1 MRENEKP
8 TLLTRRHILASG
20 VAMAGTIPFLPITR
34 VAAAPEPGTAKLRL
48 TAGTRT
54 LVVNGKPARVFSLIG
69 PNGKPGITFSPGE
82 RFHVDLANRAGTPTI
97 IHWHGQLPPWTQD
110 GFPWPQTP
118 PIPAGDT
125 QSYDYAPIP
134 GTFWMHSHQGMQE
147 QSLMTAPLIVHSI
160 EDMRADRQEVV
171 LMLHDFSFH
180 TPEELLAGLT
190 KSNGSQSA
198 MPKSGTGNSMDM
210 SSGSMGAM
218 NMGSGMA
225 MDLNDIDYDAF
236 LANDRTLADPEVIR
250 TEPGGRVRLRLINAA
265 SATEFWID
273 LGALTGTVVAADGH
287 PVRPVRGTRLPLA
300 IAQRLDVLIDLPGNG
315 AYPIFAQVEGKQA
328 RTGIVLAASGA
339 PVSRLA
345 AEAAE
350 NAPPVDLSLERR
362 LEAVTSLA
370 PRAPDVTHRVILA
383 GAMAPY
389 AWSLN
394 NEYWPNVTPLMIT
407 RGQRVAIEMLNHT
420 MMAHPMHLHGHA
432 FQVVAI
438 NGARLAGAMRD
449 TVLVPPMSSVT
460 IAFDADNQRVA
471 IEMLNHTMM
480 AHPMHL
486 HGHAFQVVAIDGSP
500 LAGAMRDTVLVP
512 PMSSVTIAFDADNPG
527 RWAFHCHILYHQVTG
542 MMTELR
548 YPGII

>member
-1 MRENEKP
+1 VFG
-8 TLLTRRHILASG
+8 LT
-20 VAMAGTIPFLPITR
+20 
-34 VAAAPEPGTAKLRL
+34 
-48 TAGTRT
+48 
-54 LVVNGKPARVFSLIG
+54 G
-69 PNGKPGITFSPGE
+69 PNGKPGITLSPGE
-82 RFHVDLANRAGTPTI
+82 RFRVDLVNETGTSSI

-118 PIPAGDT
+118 PIAAGDT
-125 QSYDYAPIP
+125 HSYDYAPIP

-147 QSLMTAPLIVHSI
+147 QSLMTAPLIVHSA
-160 EDMRADRQEVV
+160 EDLRADRQEVV
-171 LMLHDFSFH
+171 LMLDDFSFH

-190 KSNGSQSA
+190 KPSGGQSA
-198 MPKSGTGNSMDM
+198 IPEAGASTM
-210 SSGSMGAM
+210 S
-218 NMGSGMA
+218 MGSGMA

-265 SATEFWID
+265 SSTEFWID
-273 LGALTGTVVAADGH
+273 LGALTGTVIAADGH

-328 RTGIVLAASGA
+328 RTGIVLAAAGA

-394 NEYWPNVTPLMIT
+394 GEFWPNVTPLMIA

-438 NGARLAGAMRD
+438 DGAPLAGAVRD
-449 TVLVPPMSSVT
+449 TVLVPPM
-460 IAFDADNQRVA
+460 
-471 IEMLNHTMM
+471 
-480 AHPMHL
+480 
-486 HGHAFQVVAIDGSP
+486 G
-500 LAGAMRDTVLVP
+500 
-512 PMSSVTIAFDADNPG
+512 SVTIAFDADNPG

-542 MMTELR
+542 MMTEVR